1 MARGFHLCA
10 PQIESD
16 SLLLYS
22 EADFQKHIMMK
33 LSNWLWLGGI
43 FFLFTLIG
51 VILGLGYT
59 EFALV
64 SADRF
69 KIWATVVVAAFV
81 LPGFAA
87 LAGFLLMAG
96 ISAVG
101 GGLTLAMTIATGQI
115 KNTQIAAFVVIWL
128 GFVLLPL
135 AGDRLWKS
143 LSKPKIVLWLGSASW
158 LGLGLGWL
166 LTRVFKL

>member
-1 MARGFHLCA
+1 
-10 PQIESD
+10 
-16 SLLLYS
+16 
-22 EADFQKHIMMK
+22 MK

-51 VILGLGYT
+51 VILALGYT

-64 SADRF
+64 SSSQF

-81 LPGFAA
+81 LPGFSA
-87 LAGFLLMAG
+87 LAGFPLVAG

-101 GGLTLAMTIATGQI
+101 GGLALAMTIATGQI
-115 KNTQIAAFVVIWL
+115 KNTQIAAFVVVWL

-135 AGDRLWKS
+135 AGNHLWKS
-143 LSKPKIVLWLGSASW
+143 LPKPKIVVWLGSVSW
-158 LGLGLGWL
+158 LGLGLGWI
-166 LTRVFKL
+166 LTRSFKL